1 MILLIDNFDSFTFN
15 LYQYLGELGEKAA
28 VYRNNQLTIEEIG
41 ELQPHAI
48 ILSPGPGVPQD
59 AGICIEVIQ
68 KFHRNIPILGICLGH
83 QAIGVAFGGV
93 VTRAELIKHGKT
105 SLIDHNGGDIFKGLP
120 SPLEVMRYHSLI
132 IKQETLPTE
141 LECTSVSIDD
151 REVMAI
157 KHREYPVYGLQF
169 HPESIGTPSGK
180 QLIANFLTLI
190 EGTNENEK
198 LFTPIS

>member
-28 VYRNNQLTIEEIG
+28 VYRNNQLTIEKIA
-41 ELQPHAI
+41 ELKPRAI
-48 ILSPGPGVPQD
+48 ILSPGPGIPQD

-68 KFHRNIPILGICLGH
+68 KFHQDIPILGICLGH
-83 QAIGVAFGGV
+83 QAIGAAFGGV
-93 VTRAELIKHGKT
+93 VKRANLIKHGKT
-105 SLIDHNGGDIFKGLP
+105 SLIDHNGKDIFKELS

-132 IKQETLPTE
+132 IEQESLPTV
-141 LECTSVSIDD
+141 LECTAISVDD

-157 KHREYPVYGLQF
+157 KHQSYPLYGLQF

-190 EGTNENEK
+190 EGKKENEK